1 MLPPG
6 GVVDEG
12 VLEEGGED
20 KHDADPG
27 PHVYSLVCRYV
38 RYTV

>member
-6 GVVDEG
+6 GVVDES
-12 VLEEGGED
+12 VLEEGGEE

-27 PHVYSLVCRYV
+27 PHVYSLIC
-38 RYTV
+38 